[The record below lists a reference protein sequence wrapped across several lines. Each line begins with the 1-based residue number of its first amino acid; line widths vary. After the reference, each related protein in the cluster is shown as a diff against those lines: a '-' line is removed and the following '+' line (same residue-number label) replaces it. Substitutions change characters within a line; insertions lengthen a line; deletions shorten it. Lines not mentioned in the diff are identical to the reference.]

1 MAEHNTTAPLPVQ
14 GQDLIYA
21 LDIGTRSIIGL
32 LATRSGDR
40 MCIQAMATRLH
51 TRRVM
56 VDGQIEDIGQ
66 VADAVRE
73 VTARLEAEAGCRL
86 CRACV
91 AAAGRALRTER
102 GQSTLTQPAPEP
114 SGSPSWR
121 PQPWPTRSKNSTAV
135 RMIPSGCC
143 WWAIPPPATSSTAIR

>member
-1 MAEHNTTAPLPVQ
+1 MAEHNTAAPLPSQ

-32 LATRSGDR
+32 LATRAGDR
-40 MCIQAMATRLH
+40 MCVQAMATRLH

-56 VDGQIEDIGQ
+56 VDGQIEDIAQ

-86 CRACV
+86 HRACV

-102 GQSTLTQPAPEP
+102 GMPN
-114 SGSPSWR
+114 GSPSWR
-121 PQPWPTRSKNSTAV
+121 PQPWPTRNTSSTAV
-135 RMIPSGCC
+135 RRIPNECC
-143 WWAIPPPATSSTAIR
+143 W

>member
-1 MAEHNTTAPLPVQ
+1 MAEHNTAAPLPSQ

-32 LATRSGDR
+32 LATRAGDR
-40 MCIQAMATRLH
+40 MCVQAMATRLH

-56 VDGQIEDIGQ
+56 VDGQIEDIAQ

-86 CRACV
+86 HRACV

-102 GQSTLTQPAPEP
+102 GQSTLTQPGTGTGGCQTDRPAGGRSRGRRGAQAP
-114 SGSPSWR
+114 R
-121 PQPWPTRSKNSTAV
+121 Q
-135 RMIPSGCC
+135 
-143 WWAIPPPATSSTAIR
+143 